1 MLPNFPPQDSCT
13 VAVIGLGY
21 VGLPLAV
28 EFSKVKLCHRTSAH
42 MYRRVIGFDI
52 NTERLDELRQGI
64 DRTNEISASEFN
76 SAQSLELTS
85 DASILVEADVFVVTV
100 PTPIDSAKRP
110 DLSLLQKASTTVA
123 HALKSR
129 SNNSSTIPIVIYE
142 STVYPGV
149 TEEVC
154 IPILEKESGL
164 LVNKDSIA
172 AIVPSVLIQ
181 EIPYTS

>member
-28 EFSKVKLCHRTSAH
+28 EFSKAKLCHRTSAH

-110 DLSLLQKASTTVA
+110 DLSLLQKPVLQLLTPLSLVVIILPPYLLSFMRVQFIQ
-123 HALKSR
+123 ALQKKSVFR
-129 SNNSSTIPIVIYE
+129 F
-142 STVYPGV
+142 
-149 TEEVC
+149 
-154 IPILEKESGL
+154 
-164 LVNKDSIA
+164 
-172 AIVPSVLIQ
+172 
-181 EIPYTS
+181 